1 MTTTCKGY
9 MRVSSLSQS
18 SKSTSYLAAIETAN
32 KKTAS
37 FWRSHTMANLTE
49 LCSNLNKT
57 VE

>member
-32 KKTAS
+32 KKKLHPSGEVTPWLILQS
-37 FWRSHTMANLTE
+37 FALT
-49 LCSNLNKT
+49 
-57 VE
+57 